1 MDFEPGTRAAGQDS
15 PMSKSRLELFS
26 DGVFAIVLTL
36 LVLNLKVP
44 VSHGL
49 AALRDI
55 TPSLV
60 VHAASFFLV
69 GVFWMVHHGSLARVD
84 RISNRSLFLNLLILF
99 WVTLMPFAAENA
111 ADRPLEPLGASLI
124 AFCCGAFLLSFL
136 AFRLSVH
143 SAIDDMP
150 EMQQWRRRR
159 VVTIYAMIAGNFA
172 CAALAWLSPW
182 IGYAAALTTVALYLT
197 LRSPPE
203 AVQDFVRQA
212 KAANRDERVSG
223 SAG

>member
-1 MDFEPGTRAAGQDS
+1 MSIEPAKAPARGES

-44 VSHGL
+44 ASHGL
-49 AALRDI
+49 AALQDI
-55 TPSLV
+55 LPALV

-69 GVFWMVHHGSLARVD
+69 GVLWMVHHGSLARVD
-84 RISNRSLFLNLLILF
+84 TISNRSLFYNLLILF
-99 WVTLMPFAAENA
+99 WVTLLPFAAENA

-124 AFCCGAFLLSFL
+124 AFCCGAYLVSFL

-143 SAIDDMP
+143 STIDDMP
-150 EMQQWRRRR
+150 EMQRWRRWRLIL
-159 VVTIYAMIAGNFA
+159 VYAMIVGNFA

-182 IGYAAALTTVALYLT
+182 IGYAAAVTTVLLYLT

-203 AVQDFVRQA
+203 AVQDFIG
-212 KAANRDERVSG
+212 KAA
-223 SAG
+223 SAEAEETAAVEAP

>member
-1 MDFEPGTRAAGQDS
+1 MDFEPGARLAGEDS
-15 PMSKSRLELFS
+15 PMSKARLELFS

-44 VSHGL
+44 ASHGL

-55 TPSLV
+55 TPALV

-69 GVFWMVHHGSLARVD
+69 GVMWMVHHGSLARVD
-84 RISNRSLFLNLLILF
+84 RISNRSLFYNLLVLF

-136 AFRLSVH
+136 ALRLSVH
-143 SAIDDMP
+143 STIDDIP
-150 EMQQWRRRR
+150 EMQRWRRGRML
-159 VVTIYAMIAGNFA
+159 TIYAMIAGNFT

-182 IGYAAALTTVALYLT
+182 IGYVAALVTVFLYLT

-203 AVQDFVRQA
+203 AVQDFMR
-212 KAANRDERVSG
+212 KAIAAEDG
-223 SAG
+223 TSAIEAP

>member
-1 MDFEPGTRAAGQDS
+1 MSIEPAKAPARGES

-44 VSHGL
+44 ASHGL
-49 AALRDI
+49 AALQDI
-55 TPSLV
+55 LPALV

-69 GVFWMVHHGSLARVD
+69 GVLWMVHHGSLARVD
-84 RISNRSLFLNLLILF
+84 TISNRSLFYNLLILF
-99 WVTLMPFAAENA
+99 WVTLLPFAAENA

-124 AFCCGAFLLSFL
+124 AFCCGAYLVSFL

-143 SAIDDMP
+143 STIDDMP
-150 EMQQWRRRR
+150 EMQRWRRRR
-159 VVTIYAMIAGNFA
+159 LILVYAMIVGNFA

-182 IGYAAALTTVALYLT
+182 IGYAAAVTTVLLYLT

-203 AVQDFVRQA
+203 AVQDFIG
-212 KAANRDERVSG
+212 KAA
-223 SAG
+223 SAEAEETAAVEAP